1 VGGICFVGRFWH
13 GQVFLRKERTAST
26 WLIAIFGEH
35 VDYLQS
41 AVHKITLNKVS
52 VAVREPIKEVKA
64 RKQGQGT

>member
-1 VGGICFVGRFWH
+1 
-13 GQVFLRKERTAST
+13 VFLRKERTAST